1 MASQL
6 HIEHRHAIRVMDAL
20 NELAWIGRIEQANAK
35 AESTWVL
42 LIDLAATP
50 LAPLVEK
57 LWLARPQEVDLI
69 WQQMQLDQLNVA
81 DVIKT

>member
-6 HIEHRHAIRVMDAL
+6 HIEHRHAIRVVDAL
-20 NELAWIGRIEQANAK
+20 NELGWIGRIEQANVK

-57 LWLARPQEVDLI
+57 IWLARPQEADLL
-69 WQQMQLDQLNVA
+69 WQQMQLDQLSVA